1 MLESVSPYLLLRAS
15 IPKQNANA
23 TPYDLYS
30 LAQLSPTPGAA
41 PDTTTRSISDPLNN
55 ANARDGSKNPA
66 AQENGSPS
74 AYANAPAASE
84 NRAHEVQAAPLRPAI
99 PARRTHYIADIK
111 TRHSAAAK
119 HTTFTNPSQN

>member
-15 IPKQNANA
+15 IPKQNATA

-30 LAQLSPTPGAA
+30 LAQS
-41 PDTTTRSISDPLNN
+41 RSIPDAQRSAGIHSSP
-55 ANARDGSKNPA
+55 NPIKDTSA
-66 AQENGSPS
+66 QDSFKATEAQEP
-74 AYANAPAASE
+74 APAAT
-84 NRAHEVQAAPLRPAI
+84 AAQVSAMPQSQPQGASFRSV

>member
-15 IPKQNANA
+15 IPKQNASA

-30 LAQLSPTPGAA
+30 LAQLRSA
-41 PDTTTRSISDPLNN
+41 PDARQA
-55 ANARDGSKNPA
+55 ANM
-66 AQENGSPS
+66 PS
-74 AYANAPAASE
+74 APNRIKDTNAHDESKASQEQESTPAAS
-84 NRAHEVQAAPLRPAI
+84 AAQTLETPQTYAYEPQIAPYRPAI

-119 HTTFTNPSQN
+119 HTTFTNPSQS